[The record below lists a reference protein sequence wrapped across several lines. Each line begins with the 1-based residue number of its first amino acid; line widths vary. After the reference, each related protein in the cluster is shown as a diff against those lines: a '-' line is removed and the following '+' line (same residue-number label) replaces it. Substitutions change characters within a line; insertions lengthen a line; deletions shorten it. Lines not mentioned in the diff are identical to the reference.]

1 MHSVVLQTLYKQI
14 QTLTNP
20 DELSS
25 QFHITLLF
33 IYFYILNLEI

>member
-1 MHSVVLQTLYKQI
+1 MRSVFIQTLYKQI
-14 QTLTNP
+14 QTLTNS

-33 IYFYILNLEI
+33 IYIYILNLEI